1 MKEVPM
7 SVLLLLGLLTA
18 TCQPSARAPRTQ
30 PVSAVE
36 APPPSTP
43 KNKADVRELY
53 EAGKY
58 QDVVKSVSKVKVS
71 KAEEPELQYLAAQSY
86 QKLGQWD
93 DVRKIYG
100 QLAKRGTKD
109 AWRYI
114 GQSGEAL
121 VNKKTGD
128 AVKLAQKAVKIS
140 PGNAHAQ
147 YQLGMAE
154 SVVPD
159 FAKAA
164 AAFKKAALVDPTF
177 AYAHYYAAMSYYKL
191 KRIDLMA
198 THFEAFLKLAPNA
211 PERPQVESIMRT
223 VRGGN

>member
-1 MKEVPM
+1 M

-18 TCQPSARAPRTQ
+18 TCQPATPAPRIQ

-36 APPPSTP
+36 ATSAAPPST
-43 KNKADVRELY
+43 KADVRKLY

-58 QDVVKSVSKVKVS
+58 QDVVKAVPAVKAS
-71 KAEEPELQYLAAQSY
+71 KADEPELQYLAAQSY
-86 QKLGQWD
+86 QKLGKWS

-100 QLAKRGTKD
+100 QLAARGSKD

-121 VNKKTGD
+121 VDKKTSD
-128 AVKLAQKAVKIS
+128 AVKAAQKAVQLA

-164 AAFKKAALVDPTF
+164 SAFQKAALADPTF

-211 PERPQVESIMRT
+211 PERPQVESIMKT
-223 VRGGN
+223 VRGGF